1 LLAGNQPDLTIE
13 MVKDRIKSML
23 DTKSN
28 EINAIIATQNPA
40 TLPADQKSVYQALN
54 SGSYP
59 TQNVDLYKMVNESGN
74 MLTTLADTILW
85 YNKSNATS
93 KYSFIL
99 ENYLDRDG
107 NRDYP
112 LSGHYSDYEMGYIGG
127 PGDAQNMYVKV
138 DPESKGR
145 LPTEITDIQQKYQ
158 SLFNTLDAANIGKY
172 NPEDSKFKCGPPEG
186 VPIWKWLP
194 AVFCWIGTIL
204 PPTVSAGSCGPAL
217 STNKENDKN
226 YFMSISTGADGT
238 ADWKADRNK
247 NGILDGYEWIGTGEL
262 KLSTPLKHIGYRTG
276 APLTATL
283 TKDSKLLAH
292 DSFNKVFFD
301 VKKVVLK
308 SGQPQIDGA
317 ITNSDKNVYLRGASG
332 ELGSLE
338 TLKKYV
344 FFTPIEVRAEAGTA
358 KYEIQSLDR
367 DIDAYLDATV
377 SPKDKNNTAAFRK
390 FSNELLLEVRSEALK
405 INTIVQ
411 TGTGSKV
418 DPTFR
423 AGEADKIRFEF
434 SVTGKNSELSVPAK
448 APLEFTI
455 IDDIDG
461 SILQNS
467 QKINGTDFVY
477 TGELLKKA

>member
-1 LLAGNQPDLTIE
+1 MTTPSLASDRDRYIDFIVPKGTVVKIEYPNFFRLNGKTLASAGISNLNTSEIASSTSENPFFTEPSSISDTSFSKIENTSTDTNSNLSSGVSANRASSETTVNNSNLLAGNQPDLTIE
-13 MVKDRIKSML
+13 IVKDRIKSML
-23 DTKSN
+23 DAKSN
-28 EINAIIATQNPA
+28 EINAIIAAHNPA
-40 TLPADQKSVYQALN
+40 TLPADQKAVYQALN

-127 PGDAQNMYVKV
+127 PGDALNMYVKV

-145 LPTEITDIQQKYQ
+145 LPSEITDIQQRYQ
-158 SLFNTLDAANIGKY
+158 SLFNTLDAANIGQY

-204 PPTVSAGSCGPAL
+204 PPTVTAGSCGPAL
-217 STNKENDKN
+217 STDKENDKN
-226 YFMSISTGADGT
+226 YFMSISTGADGK
-238 ADWKADRNK
+238 ADWQTDRNK
-247 NGILDGYEWIGTGEL
+247 NGILDGYEWIGTGDL
-262 KLSTPLKHIGYRTG
+262 KLSTPLKRIGYRTG
-276 APLTATL
+276 APLTAML

-308 SGQPQIDGA
+308 SGQPQIDGV

-332 ELGSLE
+332 ELGSVD

-344 FFTPIEVRAEAGTA
+344 FFTPMEVRAEAGTA
-358 KYEIQSLDR
+358 KYEIQS
-367 DIDAYLDATV
+367 
-377 SPKDKNNTAAFRK
+377 
-390 FSNELLLEVRSEALK
+390 
-405 INTIVQ
+405 
-411 TGTGSKV
+411 
-418 DPTFR
+418 
-423 AGEADKIRFEF
+423 
-434 SVTGKNSELSVPAK
+434 
-448 APLEFTI
+448 
-455 IDDIDG
+455 
-461 SILQNS
+461 
-467 QKINGTDFVY
+467 
-477 TGELLKKA
+477 